1 MKKGDKIYIKV
12 VPEEERVAYDE
23 KEMKQNL
30 DEANFCSEDVF
41 WEATLVKKFVVK
53 DNNQSLEEVKK

>member
-1 MKKGDKIYIKV
+1 MKNGDKIYIKV
-12 VPEEERVAYDE
+12 VPEEERVAYGE

-30 DEANFCSEDVF
+30 DEANFCSGDVF

-53 DNNQSLEEVKK
+53 DNNQSLEEIKK